1 MKTVSSAPSS
11 TMLSRVSRPHE
22 FYDAEVALWYGNPSA
37 RTCARAHTH
46 KDKTH
51 KRGEGA
57 TSILFFW
64 MGTVGRVGL
73 KGKGERDRKQVTEC
87 ENPLEGELIWAGKEG

>member
-1 MKTVSSAPSS
+1 
-11 TMLSRVSRPHE
+11 
-22 FYDAEVALWYGNPSA
+22 
-37 RTCARAHTH
+37 
-46 KDKTH
+46 
-51 KRGEGA
+51 
-57 TSILFFW
+57 